1 MGENGENHV
10 FFGRH
15 TNFDLYT
22 QSITNTLK
30 TPNESVII
38 GNTMAK
44 IIVLFN
50 HKGGVSK
57 TTTTLNLGWKLSQ
70 MGKNVLLVDFD
81 PQCNLTGM
89 LSGITNTDGLTK
101 LYEKHNSNIKEGLAP
116 AFESRPN
123 PITPVQCVQ
132 LQLGPGELHLL
143 PGHMDL
149 SDYESTL
156 NLAQELSGHIHPL
169 HNLPGSIVTVLQET
183 AKSIGA
189 DYVLIDTSPNLGSI
203 NRNLLMICDYFLVP
217 ATPDFYSM
225 MAIDSLS
232 KILPKWYDWAKK
244 TSELNVF
251 KNSVYPFPEPHPK
264 FLGTIIQRYRPKY
277 GLPTHDFQNWIDKI
291 ETRVAEI
298 LIPTFQNSN
307 LMLNSSRYSA
317 AGIEKNFTLSYIP
330 DFNRLIAIS
339 QEVQKPIFNL
349 SPKDLGAKTSTQI
362 FRENSVI
369 ENFDNI
375 FSNLARTIIKL
386 TTND

>member
-1 MGENGENHV
+1 MKESIVIMG
-10 FFGRH
+10 
-15 TNFDLYT
+15 D
-22 QSITNTLK
+22 
-30 TPNESVII
+30 
-38 GNTMAK
+38 TMAK

-70 MGKNVLLVDFD
+70 IGKNVLLVDFD

-89 LSGITNTDGLTK
+89 LSGINNTDGLTK
-101 LYEKHNSNIKEGLAP
+101 LYGKRNSNIKEGLAP

-123 PITPVQCVQ
+123 PIIPVECMQ
-132 LQLGPGELHLL
+132 LQLGPGKLYLL

-156 NLAQELSGHIHPL
+156 NLAQELSGNIHTL
-169 HNLPGSIVTVLQET
+169 NNLLGSIITVLQET
-183 AKSIGA
+183 AKSIDV
-189 DYVLIDTSPNLGSI
+189 DYILVDTSPNLGSI
-203 NRNLLMICDYFLVP
+203 NRNLLMICDYFIVP
-217 ATPDFYSM
+217 TSPDFFSM

-232 KILPKWYDWAKK
+232 KTLPKWYDWAKK
-244 TSELNVF
+244 ASELNVF
-251 KNSVYPFPEPHPK
+251 KNSVYPFPKPHPK

-291 ETRVAEI
+291 ETRVAET

-307 LMLNSSRYSA
+307 LMLNSSRYSTV
-317 AGIEKNFTLSYIP
+317 GIEKNFTLSYIP

-339 QEVQKPIFNL
+339 QNIQKPIFNL
-349 SPKDLGAKTSTQI
+349 TGKDIGATSFTQTI
-362 FRENSVI
+362 SAKRTI
-369 ENFDNI
+369 GNFDKI
-375 FSNLARTIIKL
+375 FSDLAHKIIDL

>member
-1 MGENGENHV
+1 M
-10 FFGRH
+10 
-15 TNFDLYT
+15 T
-22 QSITNTLK
+22 
-30 TPNESVII
+30 
-38 GNTMAK
+38 K

-70 MGKNVLLVDFD
+70 VGKNVLLVDFD

-89 LSGITNTDGLTK
+89 LTGINNTDDLIK

-123 PITPVQCVQ
+123 PIIPVECMP
-132 LQLGPGELHLL
+132 LQLGPGKLYLL

-156 NLAQELSGHIHPL
+156 NLAQELSGNIHTL
-169 HNLPGSIVTVLQET
+169 NNLLGSIITVLQET
-183 AKSIGA
+183 AKSIDA
-189 DYVLIDTSPNLGSI
+189 DYILVDTSPNLGSI

-217 ATPDFYSM
+217 TTPDFYSM

-244 TSELNVF
+244 TSELDFF
-251 KNSVYPFPEPHPK
+251 KNSVYPFPKPHPK

-277 GLPTHDFQNWIDKI
+277 GLPTHDFQNWINKI
-291 ETRVAEI
+291 ETRVTEI

-317 AGIEKNFTLSYIP
+317 VGIEKNFTLSYIP

-339 QEVQKPIFNL
+339 QEAQKPIFNL
-349 SPKDLGAKTSTQI
+349 TGFDTGAITPVQMA
-362 FRENSVI
+362 REENVI
-369 ENFDNI
+369 ETFDRI
-375 FSNLARTIIKL
+375 FSDLTHKIITL
-386 TTND
+386 TAND